1 MSASSVSGKTGVP
14 YNRFADSDEVVPK
27 KSAKGVVL
35 TPQPSDSLNDPLN
48 WSMSRKVLITAIW
61 SLGAFVS
68 TASALGNTLVYFV
81 QAKLYDIEVIEA
93 SYPVVAATVG
103 IAFGPLFFVPLASKV
118 GRSCMFLWSVIG
130 LLVTGIWSA
139 YMTHP
144 NQYYP
149 FLVSRLI
156 SGLFGGNSA
165 ALGSEVMVDTFF
177 LHQRGKALTVLNL
190 SFLFGVV
197 IGPTFSG
204 FIVQS
209 APWPVQYWWSVGLQ
223 AALVLASF
231 VFLQDTYFDRDNP
244 DIGSKMDNRGWL
256 LSV

>member
-1 MSASSVSGKTGVP
+1 
-14 YNRFADSDEVVPK
+14 
-27 KSAKGVVL
+27 
-35 TPQPSDSLNDPLN
+35 
-48 WSMSRKVLITAIW
+48 
-61 SLGAFVS
+61 
-68 TASALGNTLVYFV
+68 
-81 QAKLYDIEVIEA
+81 
-93 SYPVVAATVG
+93 
-103 IAFGPLFFVPLASKV
+103 
-118 GRSCMFLWSVIG
+118 MFLWSVIG

-165 ALGSEVMVDTFF
+165 ALGSEVMVDKFF

-231 VFLQDTYFDRDNP
+231 VFLQDTYSDRDNP